1 MSCSFTIIIS
11 CMVFFFLLKLCFL
24 CAANSLNI
32 LPALFPPPFLLPPH
46 PLHTQ
51 WNQGL
56 LGWVLCCTG
65 NIFFF
70 FKSLSSLF
78 LSWGVCVCVCGSVRF
93 KPDAGHLWYLIS
105 SYWQCFIPSCGDGR
119 GTSEVPFDEPPSPQ
133 WSVNS
138 FHCGYE
144 TLCVTHRERTEGSF
158 VRTVCSVICDSYGT
172 SKEFLSFFFFLHLL
186 CSFSFESWNW
196 SQVVHK
202 ECMKLLNLKRV
213 YISLSLWLLRSRHVC
228 T

>member
-1 MSCSFTIIIS
+1 MLQTVLISFQHSSLPPFFYPHTPCTHTGTRGFLAGFFAALGTS
-11 CMVFFFLLKLCFL
+11 FFFL
-24 CAANSLNI
+24 
-32 LPALFPPPFLLPPH
+32 
-46 PLHTQ
+46 
-51 WNQGL
+51 
-56 LGWVLCCTG
+56 
-65 NIFFF
+65 
-70 FKSLSSLF
+70 SLSPLSFSL
-78 LSWGVCVCVCGSVRF
+78 GVCVCVCVSVRV
-93 KPDAGHLWYLIS
+93 KPDAGHLWYLVS